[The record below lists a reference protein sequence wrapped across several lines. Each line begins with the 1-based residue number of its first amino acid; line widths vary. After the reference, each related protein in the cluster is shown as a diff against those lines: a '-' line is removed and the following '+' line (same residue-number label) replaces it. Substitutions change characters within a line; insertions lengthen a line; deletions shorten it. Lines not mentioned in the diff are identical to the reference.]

1 MRNLPH
7 LAQARDD
14 TIAIGVSTPGV
25 YVIERSARAGLRAHR
40 YREQP
45 TEWLALCVSEDDG
58 RSMDV
63 LRVGG
68 NGGKKLGSLGAGHHY
83 MTCFVAVRTQA
94 ILLAWARPSA
104 TIELTRNAV
113 RRA

>member
-45 TEWLALCVSEDDG
+45 TEWLALCVSMKLRFT
-58 RSMDV
+58 RSTGIGPSSESAVPPGCAVRSVSRGHTSKPLM
-63 LRVGG
+63 L
-68 NGGKKLGSLGAGHHY
+68 SAGAGLVQNFGNSPKH
-83 MTCFVAVRTQA
+83 
-94 ILLAWARPSA
+94 
-104 TIELTRNAV
+104 
-113 RRA
+113 